1 MDNIDRG
8 NVVSRAFYKL
18 SRAQVIEYIKDKKD
32 GWVLDKK
39 NKKKRDLEDAFMDL
53 EKVLTDQDIRDL
65 AEMNVMKRKKGL
77 AAYTYSFKSLGKLKD
92 KTIQQL
98 KQEFQRSYVITSM
111 YEVILTEI
119 TIRDNKIIL
128 LLKVKEYGNYWKT
141 GVQNLGSLTAVYE
154 NKVIFET
161 NINKIS
167 IEVGDDNIEDII
179 EKFLVS
185 RFNVSL
191 EPYTI
196 NIFNVTSSG
205 NDSATEKT
213 MLIFDYIYN
222 RLSSREISSNFNDVK
237 FGMNNA
243 ARSGGVKSVT
253 VNGDD
258 IIKSDE
264 ACKYITLGN
273 DIISF
278 KTTSI
283 YKGSKVNVTFSLR
296 GKDKDKLKI
305 AILNNKAESF
315 KQELMHIMQEE
326 YILMCKDGIK
336 DISTTRRRLEPI
348 YQSFI
353 TSRS

>member
-8 NVVSRAFYKL
+8 NVVSRAFYKF
-18 SRAQVIEYIKDKKD
+18 SRTQVIQYIKEKKD
-32 GWVLDKK
+32 GWVHDKK
-39 NKKKRDLEDAFMDL
+39 DKNKRDLEGAFMAL
-53 EKVLTDQDIRDL
+53 ENVLSDQDIKDL

-92 KTIQQL
+92 KTLEQL
-98 KQEFQRSYVITSM
+98 KQEFIKSYILTPM
-111 YEVILTEI
+111 YEVTLTEI
-119 TIRDNKIIL
+119 NIEDNKVTL
-128 LLKVKEYGNYWKT
+128 LLKVKEYASYWKT
-141 GVQNLGSLTAVYE
+141 GVQDLGSLTAVYE

-161 NINKIS
+161 DANKIS
-167 IEVGDDNIEDII
+167 IEVGDDNIEEII

-185 RFNVSL
+185 RLNIPL
-191 EPYTI
+191 NPYTI
-196 NIFNVTSSG
+196 NIFNVTNSG

-222 RLSSREISSNFNDVK
+222 RLSSRQISSKFNDVK

-243 ARSGGVKSVT
+243 SRSGGVKSVA

-283 YKGSKVNVTFSLR
+283 YKGSKVNITFSLR
-296 GKDKDKLKI
+296 GKEKDKLKI
-305 AILNNKAESF
+305 AILNNKAESL
-315 KQELMHIMQEE
+315 KQELMQIMQEE
-326 YILMCKDGIK
+326 YILMCKEGIK
-336 DISTTRRRLEPI
+336 DISATRRILEPI
-348 YQSFI
+348 YESFI
-353 TSRS
+353 ASRS